1 MPRILIIRPKFRA
14 KADMQTCTDAGWL
27 AVPFSPIEIEVDE
40 GALRRLPERFKQAD
54 AVFWVSP
61 TAIETAAPHLDFS
74 DGLKKQITV
83 GQASRKILAAFC
95 HHEIYS
101 PSSGNDSEA
110 VLRLPLWKEMPKG
123 SSVLIV
129 RGHGGRDLL
138 ASELRRKG
146 FKVSFAEIYFRR
158 PNSLN
163 WHDFN
168 PHSIKA
174 AYVAS
179 GELAQALFRQVPSQ
193 FSLFFKSLLYFTHHP
208 RIADTLRLAGA
219 ENVRVIQQFDAAV
232 LNEAANEPDTA
243 DIVASRNPPPEKNG
257 EQSNKVAAERPD
269 SDKENTAALDKRD
282 TVPTSETFAAT
293 SENDAGPSE
302 KQAAGEITGNTM
314 SEPKQ
319 IPQTSANPVVIRQ
332 SSGKGLAAGALV
344 LALLGLGAS
353 GFLFV
358 EGQNVLKNQQLEFSQ
373 KLDKAALGESE
384 NAVLLKENINRQ
396 TVIQS
401 ELERLGSGQK
411 ANAEQIVLTQK
422 AYQELAKGRA
432 NWLADE
438 AETLLNQAS
447 QQLVL
452 SGNVQG
458 AISVLEHV
466 HNRLSRFDQPELLAI
481 KQAVSSDLASLKN
494 HPYVDI
500 SGTALRIDRLETAV
514 AGLPLLIDGTLKP
527 SKNENSR
534 SPNPNLSWW
543 ENAWEKSLDA
553 LKGLVEVRRLDNND
567 AMLIAPDQVYFVREN
582 LRLRLLDARTA
593 LMQHNSEVYQSDL
606 NNAEAAVR
614 QYFDSNS
621 PATRSW
627 LKELADLKSLDIRPV
642 AEDAL
647 QSSRAAVYAYQEG
660 IRGQAPEMPLIAAP
674 SIITPAPAQSAAPV
688 ATPAVPALPSENRAA
703 SAAGQ
708 QAVPEAN
715 GPASAAQPKPQIPKA
730 PAAIKR
736 PQVPVVP
743 AKPAPATPK
752 APAADQP
759 PMRDFI
765 NRNPP
770 AQTDPTPSAD
780 TSSRGDQA

>member
-1 MPRILIIRPKFRA
+1 
-14 KADMQTCTDAGWL
+14 MQICADAGWL
-27 AVPFSPIEIEVDE
+27 AVPFSPIEIEADE
-40 GALRRLPERFKQAD
+40 EALRRLPERFRQSD

-95 HHEIYS
+95 PHEIFS

-110 VLRLPLWKEMPKG
+110 VLRLDLWKEMPKG

-146 FKVSFAEIYFRR
+146 FKVSYAEVYFRR

-163 WHDFN
+163 WQDFN

-179 GELAQALFRQVPSQ
+179 GELVQALFRQVPSQ
-193 FSLFFKSLLYFTHHP
+193 FSPFFKSLLYFTHHP
-208 RIADTLRLAGA
+208 RIADTLRLVGA
-219 ENVRVIQQFDAAV
+219 ERVRVIPQFDAAV

-243 DIVASRNPPPEKNG
+243 DIVAARNRQPEKSD
-257 EQSNKVAAERPD
+257 QQPNKVAAGQPD
-269 SDKENTAALDKRD
+269 ADKENTAAPDERD
-282 TVPTSETFAAT
+282 TVPPSETVAAT
-293 SENDAGPSE
+293 SENNAGPSE
-302 KQAAGEITGNTM
+302 KQTAGEITGNTM
-314 SEPKQ
+314 SSEPKQ

-332 SSGKGLAAGALV
+332 SSGKGLAVGALV

-384 NAVLLKENINRQ
+384 NAALLKDNINRQ

-401 ELERLGSGQK
+401 ELERLGNGQK

-458 AISVLEHV
+458 AISVLEHI
-466 HNRLSRFDQPELLAI
+466 HNRLGRFDQPELLAI

-514 AGLPLLIDGTLKP
+514 AGLPLLLDGTLKP
-527 SKNENSR
+527 SKNEEPAS
-534 SPNPNLSWW
+534 NPNLSWW
-543 ENAWEKSLDA
+543 ENAWEKSLGA

-593 LMQHNSEVYQSDL
+593 LMQRNSEVYQSDL

-614 QYFDSNS
+614 QYFDNKS
-621 PATRSW
+621 PATQSW

-660 IRGQAPEMPLIAAP
+660 IRRQTPEMPLIAAP
-674 SIITPAPAQSAAPV
+674 AVVTPAPAQPAV
-688 ATPAVPALPSENRAA
+688 PAVPALPSENRAA
-703 SAAGQ
+703 SAAEQ
-708 QAVPEAN
+708 QAVPKAGE
-715 GPASAAQPKPQIPKA
+715 PAPATQPKPQVPKA

-736 PQVPVVP
+736 PQVPAVP
-743 AKPAPATPK
+743 ARPEPATPK

-780 TSSRGDQA
+780 TSPRGDQA